1 MLEGRGKQAKHLPPP
16 IIGEESKLKEQ
27 NMPNINNPS

>member
-16 IIGEESKLKEQ
+16 IIEESKLKQQ
-27 NMPNINNPS
+27 NTPNINNPN